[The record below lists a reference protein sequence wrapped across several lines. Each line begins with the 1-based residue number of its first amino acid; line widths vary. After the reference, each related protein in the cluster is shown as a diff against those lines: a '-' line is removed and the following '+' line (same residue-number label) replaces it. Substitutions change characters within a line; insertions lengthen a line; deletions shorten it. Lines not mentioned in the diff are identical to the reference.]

1 MIRFF
6 LLGILKKAYLQKIP
20 KEMNMSAV
28 KKRVCAAAKHKTN
41 LMCPKLILVL
51 AKQL

>member
-28 KKRVCAAAKHKTN
+28 KKSMCV
-41 LMCPKLILVL
+41 LMLNTKPT
-51 AKQL
+51 